1 MLCFFYIACDVSIT
15 LAEQTSTILKKL
27 FSGLLWSSSDG
38 GTSFLT
44 KFLSCPLLLSVI
56 ESQEKGGANM
66 DFSLMDDLNHFFD
79 VFNTRTE
86 NSLKKNLPPESA
98 DIASKAVSEE
108 VKLLREV
115 VLFWIEEHLNR

>member
-1 MLCFFYIACDVSIT
+1 
-15 LAEQTSTILKKL
+15 
-27 FSGLLWSSSDG
+27 
-38 GTSFLT
+38 
-44 KFLSCPLLLSVI
+44 
-56 ESQEKGGANM
+56 M

-115 VLFWIEEHLNR
+115 VLFWIE

>member
-1 MLCFFYIACDVSIT
+1 MGPSFFLIPSP
-15 LAEQTSTILKKL
+15 
-27 FSGLLWSSSDG
+27 
-38 GTSFLT
+38 
-44 KFLSCPLLLSVI
+44 PLVPLPPPVV

>member
-1 MLCFFYIACDVSIT
+1 
-15 LAEQTSTILKKL
+15 
-27 FSGLLWSSSDG
+27 
-38 GTSFLT
+38 
-44 KFLSCPLLLSVI
+44 
-56 ESQEKGGANM
+56 M

-79 VFNTRTE
+79 VFNTRTK

>member
-1 MLCFFYIACDVSIT
+1 
-15 LAEQTSTILKKL
+15 
-27 FSGLLWSSSDG
+27 
-38 GTSFLT
+38 
-44 KFLSCPLLLSVI
+44 
-56 ESQEKGGANM
+56 
-66 DFSLMDDLNHFFD
+66 